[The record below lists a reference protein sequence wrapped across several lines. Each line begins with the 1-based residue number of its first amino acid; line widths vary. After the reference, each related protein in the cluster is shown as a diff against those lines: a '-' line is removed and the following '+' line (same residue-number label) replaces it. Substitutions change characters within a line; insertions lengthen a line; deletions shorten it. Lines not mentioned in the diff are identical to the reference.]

1 MVVGEAMAV
10 SGMVVA
16 MVQEALA
23 MAAAVEADMARVD
36 GSEVGLVMAKHAK
49 MVVVVRAPEV
59 TGRAGGAGGWRVQVH
74 VEEGWAMRMVEGVA
88 TVVLVTVAETV
99 REA

>member
-10 SGMVVA
+10 SVMVVA

-23 MAAAVEADMARVD
+23 MAAAVEAVK
-36 GSEVGLVMAKHAK
+36 AKHAK
-49 MVVVVRAPEV
+49 MVVVVRAPEA

-74 VEEGWAMRMVEGVA
+74 VEEGRAMRMVEGVA
-88 TVVLVTVAETV
+88 MVVSVTVAETV